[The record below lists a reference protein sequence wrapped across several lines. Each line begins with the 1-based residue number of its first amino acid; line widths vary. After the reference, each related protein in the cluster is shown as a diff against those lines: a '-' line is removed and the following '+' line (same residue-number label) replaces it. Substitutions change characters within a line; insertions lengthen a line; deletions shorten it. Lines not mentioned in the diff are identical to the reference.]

1 MEAFNRLAVNPI
13 FLIPILTGSVF
24 LIAGII
30 MLKFPPKTINTLY
43 GYRTAAS
50 MQSQERWEFAQR
62 YSAIK
67 LVQIGLILMV
77 IALIGCFYN
86 LPNTFGVIAGPIL
99 LLAGTGILFY
109 KTEGE
114 LRVRFK

>member
-1 MEAFNRLAVNPI
+1 MLASNHIVSNPI
-13 FLIPILTGSVF
+13 FLIPVSTGFVF
-24 LIAGII
+24 FIAGIV

-43 GYRTAAS
+43 GYRTKAA

-86 LPNTFGVIAGPIL
+86 LPNAFGVIAGLML

-114 LRVRFK
+114 LRKL

>member
-1 MEAFNRLAVNPI
+1 METFNHLAANPI
-13 FLIPILTGSVF
+13 FLIPVLTGSVF

-43 GYRTAAS
+43 GYRTEAA

-86 LPNTFGVIAGPIL
+86 LPNTFGVVAGITL
-99 LLAGTGILFY
+99 TLAGAGMLFY
-109 KTEGE
+109 KTENE